1 VIGSAENRVQ
11 MAEGAMAEAGMPQS
25 MQTMMSAVETT
36 SPLLNPILLGGFS
49 NYRYQQT
56 LIKGGY
62 KDSRFMSSIRPGS
75 RRAGLRSF
83 AKGSLTPTDLNSSSF
98 FGGRNI
104 FGQTTAR
111 GQKFLDRAA
120 GRAGRIATTP
130 RTGPG
135 QAGVTRT
142 FAPSGPK
149 ATYGMGR
156 GFRTN
161 YNPFNMMR
169 GRYSNLSV
177 FGAGAGANFY
187 APNQGGILSSIG
199 NIGSKDDPR
208 FSGGVIGRLGA
219 LSKMERFA
227 DKGGSRAAKKLA
239 KFDMNLARVMGMNN
253 PGLVDD
259 AMKSTVQLARGS
271 GPIGMSGATATQR
284 LADARLAQSQGQLGT
299 MRALAASGGATL
311 GTGPTSAVTTGMRRA
326 GAVEGVRGRYSK
338 SFMKGIL
345 TTGGGVE
352 MRTLGAAGRTVSFGA
367 GSIAMNETAERVISP
382 LTNAIQ
388 NNSTFRM
395 KAANAVGKAVPMTEL
410 GAARIATQI
419 SDQGIIKT
427 MGVRGAAQAVKA
439 GGARVG
445 LAVAGEVALK
455 ALPGVNLI
463 FAADMAFQLAKLAG
477 LGVKAGINFAKDGIK
492 SMEGTMNNGVFGN
505 GYKDNEVAAT
515 SRARGVMAI
524 QNSRLNARS
533 LLGSEGAMMH
543 AHFG

>member
-1 VIGSAENRVQ
+1 MIGSAENRVQ
-11 MAEGAMAEAGMPQS
+11 MAEGAMAEVGMPQS

-36 SPLLNPILLGGFS
+36 SPLLNPILLAGFS
-49 NYRYQQT
+49 SYRYQQT
-56 LIKGGY
+56 LINGGY

-104 FGQTTAR
+104 FGQTTRR

-120 GRAGRIATTP
+120 GGTKP
-130 RTGPG
+130 
-135 QAGVTRT
+135 
-142 FAPSGPK
+142 
-149 ATYGMGR
+149 TYGMGR

-177 FGAGAGANFY
+177 FGAGPGANFY
-187 APNQGGILSSIG
+187 APNSGGILSSIG
-199 NIGSKDDPR
+199 NIGSKDNPR

-219 LSKMERFA
+219 LSKMERYA

-259 AMKSTVQLARGS
+259 AMRSTVQLARGS
-271 GPIGMSGATATQR
+271 GPIGRSGATATQR
-284 LADARLAQSQGQLGT
+284 LADARIAQSQGQLGT
-299 MRALAASGGATL
+299 MRSLAASGGVAI

-352 MRTLGAAGRTVSFGA
+352 MRTLGSAGRTVSFGV

-395 KAANAVGKAVPMTEL
+395 RAANAVGKAVPMTEL

-427 MGVRGAAQAVKA
+427 MGVRGAAQAAKA